1 MNLMSRI
8 VSGIAG
14 FNPSEPENAKGSRN
28 KVLNN
33 LKAGNFTNM
42 ILLSNGRILTVPSIK
57 DGQPTTLN
65 V

>member
-8 VSGIAG
+8 IAGIAG
-14 FNPSEPENAKGSRN
+14 FNPKEPETVKSSRN

-42 ILLSNGRILTVPSIK
+42 ILLSNDRILTVPTIK
-57 DGQPTTLN
+57 DR
-65 V
+65 